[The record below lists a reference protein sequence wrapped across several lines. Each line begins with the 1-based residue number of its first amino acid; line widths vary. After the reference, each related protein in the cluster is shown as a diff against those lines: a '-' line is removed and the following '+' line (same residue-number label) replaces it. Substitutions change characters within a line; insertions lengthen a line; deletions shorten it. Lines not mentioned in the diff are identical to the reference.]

1 MHKIV
6 LNAGDHSPASQEAPL
21 PAMKAPELIRV
32 GDKLLNRQK
41 IDRSIDR
48 ILELRARGS
57 SQQQVAARLGI
68 DRTFISRLE
77 TLGEVRKGRSIAL
90 IGFPLD
96 NTDELAEL
104 ALAEGLEYVLLMSN
118 DERWRFVSDQ
128 SGADLLTQVLDVLAE
143 VRQHDVVILIG
154 SRQRNQAAGA
164 LIDGEVFAID
174 LGSSPLTEDKHV
186 DPAYLRDV
194 IRKLRQADGQEG

>member
-1 MHKIV
+1 VHKIV